1 MNVAEG
7 TGAGV
12 RWWRLGAVVGL
23 VVLGVPVVT
32 VVMVITHEVGHTV
45 VARLL
50 GDTRARFLLYGH
62 GCIGCNL
69 YDSARLTPWGNV
81 AVSLGGVLFTA
92 LLTVAAVLV
101 LAWRG
106 RPAWLPRWLLAEVI
120 VICYGGDLVWQF
132 VQAVQQLP
140 VPAREPL
147 GWGLG
152 YTDLSAATSFGSQA
166 TGWSHE
172 TVAAIGVTAAALYTV
187 ALAVAIGWAR
197 RRGARAGGP
206 ELRPAT
212 GAATAVPGERPPG

>member
-106 RPAWLPRWLLAEVI
+106 R
-120 VICYGGDLVWQF
+120 
-132 VQAVQQLP
+132 
-140 VPAREPL
+140 
-147 GWGLG
+147 
-152 YTDLSAATSFGSQA
+152 
-166 TGWSHE
+166 
-172 TVAAIGVTAAALYTV
+172 
-187 ALAVAIGWAR
+187 
-197 RRGARAGGP
+197 RGCRAGCWP
-206 ELRPAT
+206 R
-212 GAATAVPGERPPG
+212 

>member
-1 MNVAEG
+1 MVA
-7 TGAGV
+7 AG
-12 RWWRLGAVVGL
+12 RGGGPGRAGRPGRHGCHGDHPRGRAHGCR
-23 VVLGVPVVT
+23 PP
-32 VVMVITHEVGHTV
+32 
-45 VARLL
+45 A

-187 ALAVAIGWAR
+187 ALAVAIG
-197 RRGARAGGP
+197 
-206 ELRPAT
+206 
-212 GAATAVPGERPPG
+212 